1 MFDTHWDQFKYY
13 ASTFLTLGLI
23 FGFIGYWGFDIRSGA
38 PIGSSSRFLLFN
50 WAAEGA
56 QLLSDSY
63 GHLFVEHGIMGL
75 ALALWVG
82 ACAYVWRTGFS

>member
-23 FGFIGYWGFDIRSGA
+23 FGFIGYWGFDIR
-38 PIGSSSRFLLFN
+38 FLLFN
-50 WAAEGA
+50 WTAEGA

-63 GHLFVEHGIMGL
+63 GHLFVGHGIMGL
-75 ALALWVG
+75 ALALWG
-82 ACAYVWRTGFS
+82 SACAYVWRTGFF